1 MNIDFIYIYIS
12 IYGQIDREHKFF
24 TQYFEYTVFL
34 YNNNFNN
41 VFAQYIYLI
50 IIINYN
56 YNQIQLHLDAKK
68 AILLNCP

>member
-1 MNIDFIYIYIS
+1 MNIDFIHIYF
-12 IYGQIDREHKFF
+12 YLWIDRKHKFF
-24 TQYFEYTVFL
+24 TQYFEYNVFL